1 MAGTTL
7 DTFVRYIRHLAV
19 SRATRESSDTELLGR
34 FSASRDEAA
43 FAALVMRHGPMVW
56 AACHNVLRHEQDVED
71 AFQATF
77 VVLARRANS
86 IRKTQAVG
94 SWLYGVARRVAMR
107 AKRDASVR
115 RAHEQRAAGRGQA
128 PARPQADLRETLALV
143 DEEVQRL
150 PDRYRAVF
158 VLCSL
163 EGRSTAE
170 AARQLGW
177 KEGTVAV
184 TLTRA
189 RKKLRERLARR
200 GVTLSAA
207 LAVLALTRAAASAA
221 PAALVRSTIQA
232 AILLAAGHQAAA
244 TGVLTAG
251 AAALTE
257 SMMKTMFRTNLRLAV
272 LLFLATGV
280 LGTGLGVFAYQ
291 GPPQAR
297 EGQVP
302 PVPAAAPGSTKPP
315 APARE
320 SLEQARK
327 AADAIKDPAKKARA
341 LLVVAEAQ
349 TAAGDNA
356 GALRTIREAFE
367 LAGTIPEDRAE
378 GIEDRCRLFGRVV
391 QGQAGAGDLAAAQ
404 KSVEAIRLPKEAAE
418 GTERVI
424 ATYRA
429 SAYESLASAQSRAGK
444 PDEAAKTA
452 GQIGDEFWYMKAR
465 VVFAVT
471 DARARAGDWKG
482 AREAVGRLEGES
494 RFEGLAVLARRQA
507 EAGHRDEAGKTVAE
521 ALKAAGNLTDD
532 ETRDVAL
539 SKMAEVQA
547 DIGDLPGALR
557 TAESC
562 TGKQVRTVEG
572 ELVSFPF
579 KERCLVALRSRAGD
593 FKGARAAADAIDDQY
608 QGGYQKGE
616 ALRVIARARVEAG
629 EVKGA
634 LATVVAIRHEFL
646 QPAAYIDVGRAL
658 AKAGDRAG
666 AAAAFAKALAQAHEV
681 SEERAGFLGYDDAQS
696 TLFRALAAAQ
706 EEASEGATAR
716 GWIAK
721 LESPYQKVWALAGL
735 SEGAVRSAAAK
746 RPESQR

>member
-143 DEEVQRL
+143 DEEVQGL

-189 RKKLRERLARR
+189 RKKLRERLMRARR
-200 GVTLSAA
+200 DPQRARSLCWPSPGPPPARARGPRPFNHSGRD
-207 LAVLALTRAAASAA
+207 LARSGTPGGGNGRAHGRGRRAHRKDDENHVPDQPQACGLALPGHRRVGHGARGLRLPGPSAGEGRASPPGTCHRARKHQATRAG
-221 PAALVRSTIQA
+221 PRVPR
-232 AILLAAGHQAAA
+232 
-244 TGVLTAG
+244 TGPHG
-251 AAALTE
+251 G
-257 SMMKTMFRTNLRLAV
+257 RTPLR
-272 LLFLATGV
+272 T
-280 LGTGLGVFAYQ
+280 
-291 GPPQAR
+291 R
-297 EGQVP
+297 
-302 PVPAAAPGSTKPP
+302 
-315 APARE
+315 
-320 SLEQARK
+320 
-327 AADAIKDPAKKARA
+327 AKKARA

-391 QGQAGAGDLAAAQ
+391 QGQAGAADLAAAQ

-429 SAYESLASAQSRAGK
+429 SAYESLASAQARAGK

-465 VVFAVT
+465 VVFEVT
-471 DARARAGDWKG
+471 DAQARAGDWKG

-494 RFEGLAVLARRQA
+494 RFKGLAVL
-507 EAGHRDEAGKTVAE
+507 
-521 ALKAAGNLTDD
+521 
-532 ETRDVAL
+532 
-539 SKMAEVQA
+539 
-547 DIGDLPGALR
+547 
-557 TAESC
+557 
-562 TGKQVRTVEG
+562 
-572 ELVSFPF
+572 
-579 KERCLVALRSRAGD
+579 
-593 FKGARAAADAIDDQY
+593 
-608 QGGYQKGE
+608 
-616 ALRVIARARVEAG
+616 
-629 EVKGA
+629 
-634 LATVVAIRHEFL
+634 
-646 QPAAYIDVGRAL
+646 
-658 AKAGDRAG
+658 G
-666 AAAAFAKALAQAHEV
+666 AAAG
-681 SEERAGFLGYDDAQS
+681 RGG
-696 TLFRALAAAQ
+696 
-706 EEASEGATAR
+706 ASGRGRQDRRGGAEGR
-716 GWIAK
+716 R
-721 LESPYQKVWALAGL
+721 EPDRRRNPRR
-735 SEGAVRSAAAK
+735 GAVKNGGGPGGHR
-746 RPESQR
+746 RPARRPAHRGVLHRQAGPDC